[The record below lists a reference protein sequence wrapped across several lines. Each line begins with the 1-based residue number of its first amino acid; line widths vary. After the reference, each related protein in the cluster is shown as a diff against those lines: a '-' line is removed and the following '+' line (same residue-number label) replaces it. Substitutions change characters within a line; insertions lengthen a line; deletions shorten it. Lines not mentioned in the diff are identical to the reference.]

1 MTHATSLA
9 TAPDLSADDYLVVGL
24 AHCFLKEDGEIH
36 EVQVMEPIPSATL
49 ETLLQG
55 TATSYNLAYAT
66 TIGAILGDRGVQI
79 PPEFPATTQVC
90 DQFEERAI
98 AAARTYRSKPSV
110 QTALPQGTLHRD
122 FNFSLE
128 RKRILNSERIV
139 KTEDNVRQHEYTHK
153 TL

>member
-1 MTHATSLA
+1 MTHASVIAA
-9 TAPDLSADDYLVVGL
+9 TDLSTDDYLVVGV

-55 TATSYNLAYAT
+55 TATSYRLAYAT
-66 TIGAILGDRGVQI
+66 TIGMVLVDGGVQI
-79 PPEFPATTQVC
+79 PETFPDSTQVC
-90 DQFEERAI
+90 DNFEERAI
-98 AAARTYRSKPSV
+98 AAARTYRAKPNV
-110 QTALPQGTLHRD
+110 QTSLPQGTLHRD